1 MTKGSPAG
9 TSPSSESID
18 RRRGGDREANLLS
31 GGRRI
36 LLQCDGQPRSCNL
49 GYMTFRARL
58 MVTSTCVYLGML
70 VCTVVGSP
78 TSTRRTVILLRAIAD
93 LCSKSRKCDVGI
105 LGNFQIKTRI

>member
-1 MTKGSPAG
+1 
-9 TSPSSESID
+9 
-18 RRRGGDREANLLS
+18 
-31 GGRRI
+31 
-36 LLQCDGQPRSCNL
+36 
-49 GYMTFRARL
+49 
-58 MVTSTCVYLGML
+58 VYLGML